1 MVRIAAIST
10 RPINA
15 TPFGTRLL
23 ADRNDSGSEMTAP
36 TIVPRNAMQ
45 KVSSSKYGTPSVP
58 SVNRSFAEGWKMP
71 ERMLPATSNPLPV
84 GLLTLTAEP
93 DHASR
98 HAMPKAAS
106 IFQIQVFGAEA

>member
-36 TIVPRNAMQ
+36 MIVPRNAMQ

-71 ERMLPATSNPLPV
+71 ERMLPTGPERSGKDCNGCELES
-84 GLLTLTAEP
+84 GELLAGNKCFLRQIRTLT
-93 DHASR
+93 
-98 HAMPKAAS
+98 
-106 IFQIQVFGAEA
+106 